1 MSEAR
6 EIENHLIRPASN
18 ALHALQGRLR
28 SWLSSRETTGSASAH
43 PSEMAESSE
52 RSPSVPSSTVH
63 SFANSVVRIASID
76 LDYDPWWLYFRRR
89 R

>member
-6 EIENHLIRPASN
+6 EIENPLVRPA
-18 ALHALQGRLR
+18 AKAFHAIQGRFR
-28 SWLSSRETTGSASAH
+28 SWRGPGPQAARSPRVAHSTEQSRET
-43 PSEMAESSE
+43 E
-52 RSPSVPSSTVH
+52 RASTVS

>member
-6 EIENHLIRPASN
+6 EIENPLGRPA
-18 ALHALQGRLR
+18 AKAFHAIQGRFRSWRSHRDGAVRISRTSLR
-28 SWLSSRETTGSASAH
+28 SEEAEVRAS
-43 PSEMAESSE
+43 PNTIS
-52 RSPSVPSSTVH
+52 